1 MLRNFL
7 YSVFILT
14 SLFAEAQ
21 SYDLQFRNVSP
32 QGGLT
37 YSSVKAIA
45 EDARGLMWFGT
56 EHGLFRYNTTT
67 IQKYIHQQEDPHS
80 IPSNNVLHLF
90 KDRSGRLW
98 ISTYGAL
105 CFFDESGQ
113 SFTTIRL
120 KEDPQVRSNSTIR
133 QVLQNQN
140 GDLFT
145 LHSDQFSRLNLS
157 DSVYEALPLRLTDE
171 SDVLTHAFFDATDN
185 LWIGTDNG
193 YVYFSQPP
201 YKDFSVFCRVQES
214 SVRCLKKD
222 NNTLWIGYE
231 WGGVDHVNEQGL
243 LIEHYDQRNTG
254 ATYLPHNRVRQIVK
268 DQENRIW
275 IATYSGLLIISK
287 SETQLI
293 RKNPYNK
300 LTHNSIHSMFIDSR
314 NSIWIG
320 TWSGGVAYYSAYDHQ
335 FLHFNMSRGGNSL
348 SMNSNVVSSF
358 AEEPDGTVWIGTE
371 NGILNRFDRKDN
383 TFKPFVIQRASTG
396 TGNIKCIALDHH
408 NRLWVGTLSNGLW
421 YFDKQSQLFR
431 HVDIF
436 NVPIVNL
443 YAILPDENGLWL
455 GTYNIGLFYYD
466 FSTQKVIAFRPNATD
481 PNSVS
486 SIQIRAI
493 FKDSYGGLWV
503 GTHSGL
509 NYKPKGSSNFTRY
522 YYNNT
527 KGQRISNNEVFTVWE
542 DHSGKIWIGTAGG
555 GVDCYDPETRQ
566 FTNLTPKEG
575 LAGYNVYGVLDD
587 NRGNLWFST
596 DNGISCYHP
605 DEKIFKNYSQED
617 GLQGNQFNPGAV
629 FKCRDGSMLFGGPN
643 GFNLC
648 MPNAIKTNPFVPE
661 VVLTNLFINNKKVTS
676 TDPNGPLKRSLSS
689 LEKLELK
696 YFQNSLIFEFVSTNY
711 IQPQKNQ
718 FRYRLINYED
728 NWQEAQNE
736 DRAIFTKIPPGT
748 YTLEVVS
755 ANNDGVWSTTPTQ
768 LAVTIFPP
776 LWLTGYAYAFYFL
789 LIATILWFIRKEMTI
804 RKELKE
810 QLLLERVTREN
821 EEKLHQ
827 MKLQFF
833 TNISHDFRTPLSLI
847 LSPLEDILSDPGL
860 SPKATGDLTMIQ
872 RNAKRLRRLI
882 DQLLDFRKLE
892 FNKAVYTPAYADING
907 LCRDICHDFEMYAC
921 DKSISFRF
929 ESSLPKAKIVFD
941 PDKMDKVIFNLLS
954 NAFKYTPEH
963 GEISLSAEVTGME
976 KEMSHFDYATDPLPT
991 GTVLLIRVKDNGS
1004 GIGKDEL
1011 ANIFERFYQTQ
1022 GSYGQGAGIGLHLCR
1037 EYVRMHQGT
1046 ILVQSSPGNGA
1057 VFTLLIPL
1065 ITGGSVI
1072 TESAT
1077 NKESWAVEQPE
1088 PDDDVFSDEKQTH
1101 SILLVEDNPEMQ
1113 KYIRRLLKD
1122 EYRVLIAGNGIQGF
1136 EMANELYPDL
1146 IISDIMMPGIDG
1158 FELCRR
1164 LKEDIR
1170 TSHIPVILLTAL
1182 SETDKKVSGL
1192 KTGADAY
1199 LTKPFDNK
1207 LLKAQIANLLAA
1219 RRRMQQAFTESQ
1231 EKWAADANVMPP
1243 DRKLMDKAIA
1253 IVDKHILDANFTV
1266 EQLAAELNMSR
1277 SSLHR
1282 KMRAL
1287 TSQSATEFIRYIRL
1301 KKAIKLMKE
1310 GNYNIDEV
1318 GYAVGFNSHSY
1329 FTQSFKKQFGKTP
1342 SAYLNDQKNVN
1353 KKPSG

>member
-1 MLRNFL
+1 MLRNLL
-7 YSVFILT
+7 YSVFIFIG
-14 SLFAEAQ
+14 LFAEAQ
-21 SYDLQFRNVSP
+21 NYDLQFQNVSP

-45 EDARGLMWFGT
+45 EDAHGFMWFGT
-56 EHGLFRYNTTT
+56 EHGLFRYNTAN
-67 IQKYIHQQEDPHS
+67 IQKYIHQQEDSHS
-80 IPSNNVLHLF
+80 LPSNNVLHLF
-90 KDRSGRLW
+90 KDQSGRLW

-105 CFFDESGQ
+105 CFFDEPGQ
-113 SFTTIRL
+113 NFKTVRL
-120 KEDPQVRSNSTIR
+120 KENPRSNLNSTIR

-145 LHSDQFSRLNLS
+145 LHSGQFSRLNLS
-157 DSVYEALPLRLTDE
+157 DSIYDALPLHLTDE
-171 SDVLTHAFFDATDN
+171 SDVLTHAFFDAADH

-193 YVYFSQPP
+193 YVYHSRPP
-201 YKDFSVFCRVQES
+201 YKDFSVFCHVQES
-214 SVRCLKKD
+214 SVRCLNKD

-243 LIEHYDQRNTG
+243 LIEHYDQRNQG
-254 ATYLPHNRVRQIVK
+254 ATHLPHNRVRQIVK
-268 DQENRIW
+268 DRENRIW
-275 IATYSGLLIISK
+275 IATYNGLLIVSK
-287 SETQLI
+287 SKTQLI

-300 LTHNSIHSMFIDSR
+300 LTHNSIHAMFIDSR
-314 NSIWIG
+314 NSVWLG
-320 TWSGGVAYYSAYDHQ
+320 TWSGGVAYYSPYDHQ
-335 FLHFNMSRGGNSL
+335 FLHFNMNRGGTDL

-358 AEEPDGTVWIGTE
+358 AEEPDGTIWIGTE
-371 NGILNRFDRKDN
+371 NGILNRLDRKDN
-383 TFKPFVIQRASTG
+383 TFTPFVIQRASTG
-396 TGNIKCIALDHH
+396 TGNIKCIAFDRN

-421 YFDKQSQLFR
+421 YFDKNRQLFK

-436 NVPIVNL
+436 NAPIVNL

-466 FSTQKVIAFRPNATD
+466 FGTQKVTAFLPNATD
-481 PNSVS
+481 PNSLS
-486 SIQIRAI
+486 SNQIRAI

-509 NYKPKGSSNFTRY
+509 NYKPKGSNDFIRY
-522 YYNNT
+522 YYNST
-527 KGQRISNNEVFTVWE
+527 KGQRISNNEVFSIWE
-542 DHSGKIWIGTAGG
+542 DQSGKVWIGTAGG
-555 GVDCYDPETRQ
+555 GVDRYDPETRQ
-566 FTNLTPKEG
+566 FMNLSPEEG

-587 NRGNLWFST
+587 SRGNLWFST

-605 DEKIFKNYSQED
+605 DENIFKNYSQKD
-617 GLQGNQFNPGAV
+617 GLQGNQFNPGAA

-648 MPNAIKTNPFVPE
+648 MPAAIKTNPYRPE
-661 VVLTNLFINNKKVTS
+661 VVLTNLYINNKRVAPS
-676 TDPNGPLKRSLSS
+676 DPNGPLRQSLSS
-689 LEKLELK
+689 LGKIELN
-696 YFQNSLIFEFVSTNY
+696 YVQNSLIFEFVSNNY

-718 FRYRLINYED
+718 FRYRLMNYED
-728 NWQEAQNE
+728 NWQETQNE
-736 DRAIFTKIPPGT
+736 GRAIFTKIPPGK
-748 YTLEVVS
+748 YTLEIVS
-755 ANNDGVWSTTPTQ
+755 ANNDGLWSTTPAQ
-768 LAVTIFPP
+768 LAITIFPP
-776 LWLTGYAYAFYFL
+776 LWLTWYAYTLYVL
-789 LIATILWFIRKEMTI
+789 LIAVILWFIRKEVI
-804 RKELKE
+804 VHKELKE
-810 QLLLERVTREN
+810 QLLLERVRREN

-847 LSPLEDILSDPGL
+847 LSPLENILSDPDL
-860 SPKATGDLTMIQ
+860 SPKTSGDLTMIQ
-872 RNAKRLRRLI
+872 RNAKRLHRLI
-882 DQLLDFRKLE
+882 DQLLDFRKVE
-892 FNKAVYTPAYADING
+892 FNKAVFTPVYADINA
-907 LCRDICHDFEMYAC
+907 LCRDICTDFEGCAC
-921 DKSISFRF
+921 DKSIAFRF
-929 ESSLPKAKIVFD
+929 ESSVTKPKMLFD
-941 PDKMDKVIFNLLS
+941 PDKMDRVIFNLLS

-963 GEISLSAEVTGME
+963 GEISLSAEVTNIG
-976 KEMSHFDYATDPLPT
+976 KEMAGFDYATDPLPA
-991 GTVLLIRVKDNGS
+991 GSVLCIRVKDNGQ
-1004 GIGKDEL
+1004 GMGKDEL
-1011 ANIFERFYQTQ
+1011 PDIFERFYQSQ
-1022 GSYGQGAGIGLHLCR
+1022 ASHGQGTGIGLHLCR

-1046 ILVQSSPGNGA
+1046 VLVQSSPGDGA
-1057 VFTLLIPL
+1057 AFCVLIPL
-1065 ITGGSVI
+1065 RDEGQLTSGPPQGR
-1072 TESAT
+1072 
-1077 NKESWAVEQPE
+1077 ESWTVPLPE
-1088 PDDDVFSDEKQTH
+1088 PDDDVLSDEKQTH

-1113 KYIRRLLKD
+1113 KYIRRLLKE
-1122 EYRVLIAGNGIQGF
+1122 EYRVLVAGNGIQGF

-1146 IISDIMMPGIDG
+1146 VISDIMMPGMDG
-1158 FELCRR
+1158 FELCRK

-1207 LLKAQIANLLAA
+1207 LLKAQIANLLAT
-1219 RRRMQQAFTESQ
+1219 RRRMQQAFSESH
-1231 EKWAADANVMPP
+1231 EKWEEDANVMPP

-1287 TSQSATEFIRYIRL
+1287 TSQSATEFIRYVRL

-1329 FTQSFKKQFGKTP
+1329 FSQSFKKQFGKTP
-1342 SAYLNDQKNVN
+1342 SAYLNDQKNLN
-1353 KKPSG
+1353 KKTSL